1 MRSGLVLGILLTAGI
16 LTATARADG
25 PPVVGVE
32 ASGLG
37 GQNIRYEALPY
48 EGDTFIQRLRPDT
61 GDVLKSRVLQ
71 GRFEIPVVAYDG
83 SADGLA
89 ADGKTLVL
97 IAPRPRFRRSGTTF
111 AVLEAPSL
119 RLRKRLT
126 LRGLYAFDAL
136 SPDGRWL
143 YLIHY
148 RSRTDPLEY
157 EVVAL
162 DLRTGNLASEP
173 IVDPRE
179 PDEQMN
185 GHPLTRATSPGGRWA
200 YTLYEGAEHP
210 FVHALDTVRRDARC
224 IDLDW
229 LAGKKGLRALRFALR
244 DDGRDLVVRT
254 PKGDAVAVVDTETF
268 EAARP
273 SAAGLGSWPKTA
285 LSSLALL
292 FVLLGSIYAVR
303 LRMRHKPTS

>member
-1 MRSGLVLGILLTAGI
+1 MRSGLVLGIALTAGI

-25 PPVVGVE
+25 PPAVGVE
-32 ASGLG
+32 ASGHG
-37 GQNIRYEALPY
+37 GQVIRYEALPY
-48 EGDTFIQRLRPDT
+48 EGDTFIQRLRPET
-61 GDVLKSRVLQ
+61 GEVLKSRVLQ
-71 GRFEIPVVAYDG
+71 GRFEVPVVAYDG

-89 ADGKTLVL
+89 ADGQTLVL
-97 IAPRPRFRRSGTTF
+97 ITPRPGLLRRKTTF
-111 AVLEAPSL
+111 AVLDARHL
-119 RLRKRLT
+119 NLRKKLT
-126 LRGLYAFDAL
+126 LRGDYSFDAL

-143 YLIHY
+143 YLIHAT
-148 RSRTDPLEY
+148 SRTDPLRY

-162 DLRTGNLASEP
+162 DLRTGNVASDP

-185 GHPLTRATSPGGRWA
+185 GHPLTRATSSDGRWA
-200 YTLYEGAEHP
+200 YTLYEGSEHP
-210 FVHALDTVRRDARC
+210 FVHALDTLRRDARC

-229 LAGKKGLRALRFALR
+229 LTGRKGLRALRFALR

-254 PKGDAVAVVDTETF
+254 PEGDAVAVVDTETF

-292 FVLLGSIYAVR
+292 FVLFGLIYAVR
-303 LRMRHKPTS
+303 VRMRHKPAS